1 MANKKKS
8 IYSHIHETRLSSYA
22 YSRIYNIR
30 KCKRKKKYCL
40 HSEEM
45 KLKHL
50 HQRQLSTM
58 ANGKVSL
65 TWTVKWN
72 DDAYLIKCIFSLLF
86 FFFWWDEVKLPC
98 ETGRSIRVAQPSIYF
113 RIVFGRIWNWYCC
126 WELTNPFISYVF
138 LVCFCFWANSAPC
151 GGSHSMKQISS

>member
-1 MANKKKS
+1 MLLANDFLFCNFSSNVLAHTHTHPFDGCATKMANKKKS

-86 FFFWWDEVKLPC
+86 FFFLVRRSEIAMRNGKKYTRGAAINILPYCFRSDLKLILLL
-98 ETGRSIRVAQPSIYF
+98 GI
-113 RIVFGRIWNWYCC
+113 N
-126 WELTNPFISYVF
+126 
-138 LVCFCFWANSAPC
+138 
-151 GGSHSMKQISS
+151 